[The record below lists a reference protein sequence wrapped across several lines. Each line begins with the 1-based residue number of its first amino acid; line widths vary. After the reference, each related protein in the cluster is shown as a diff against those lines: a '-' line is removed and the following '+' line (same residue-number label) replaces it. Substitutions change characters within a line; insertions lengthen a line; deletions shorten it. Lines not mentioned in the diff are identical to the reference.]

1 MVVGVGVSVGV
12 GEGVCV
18 GVSVGVGVDV
28 GVGVAVG
35 LGVGVGV
42 GVGLALGEDNWL
54 NANIPITPAKTIT
67 NTIREATD
75 LVMAV
80 LENWK
85 CFNSFSPQ
93 GDNPLKVSY

>member
-1 MVVGVGVSVGV
+1 VGDGVFVGVA
-12 GEGVCV
+12 
-18 GVSVGVGVDV
+18 VGVGVDV

-42 GVGLALGEDNWL
+42 GVGLGVGEDNCL
-54 NANIPITPAKTIT
+54 NANIPMTPAKTIT
-67 NTIREATD
+67 KMIREATD

-85 CFNSFSPQ
+85 CFNSFSSQ
-93 GDNPLKVSY
+93 GDNSLKVSY